1 MLKSLPL
8 GIIRA
13 FDLRFLLE
21 APGMVSLGN
30 IRSWAR
36 SNKVIL
42 VLLLILLLGSFLRIY
57 DLGAE
62 SLWLDEA
69 YDINFAKQSLPSI
82 IEALA
87 SIEHHP
93 PLHYVVLHFWMLP
106 FGSSEI
112 ATRAL
117 SAIFGIISIFL
128 IYQIGCQLFNRK
140 VGLIGSFLSSIS
152 YFHIYYSQEVR
163 VNGLLLLLTLL
174 SFFFFIK
181 VLKSDNTRKLYF
193 PLLFLANLCLAYSHV
208 YGLFVIISQ
217 IFYFLLFWNRY
228 KHIRIWFL
236 GVQVATL
243 AFFSPWIPSFIG
255 QVSRIAQGFWIPEPS
270 LITAVGTIA
279 TYAGSGWGKVLLLL
293 VFLVVCLMGLFSIRR
308 LNGKWTLRRPL
319 ESLEGLRWRVGFESV
334 GAILLLLIW
343 FSFPIII
350 PFIVSKFF
358 TPIYEAR
365 NTISASPALYL
376 LAAKGISTFTN
387 RKALYA
393 VVIIAA
399 LSLPGLQ
406 YYYTHDV
413 KEQWRETADFIEYN
427 SQADDVIIFCAG
439 YVQIPFD
446 YYYEGDPEKFGI
458 GRNVADAQEIAATVD
473 NAVAG
478 KQRLW
483 LILSHEGEAL
493 TEDYLIDRFG
503 SDSVIVEKE
512 FVGVKVYLFGLQ
524 VESP

>member
-1 MLKSLPL
+1 
-8 GIIRA
+8 
-13 FDLRFLLE
+13 
-21 APGMVSLGN
+21 MVSLGN

-42 VLLLILLLGSFLRIY
+42 ILLLILLLGSFLRIY

-69 YDINFAKQSLPSI
+69 VDIHVSQQSLGSV
-82 IEALA
+82 IETAGNLN
-87 SIEHHP
+87 HP
-93 PLHYVVLHFWMLP
+93 PFYWVVLHFWMLP

-112 ATRAL
+112 ATRSL
-117 SAIFGIISIFL
+117 SAVFGIISVFL
-128 IYQIGCQLFNRK
+128 TYKIGCQLFNRRI
-140 VGLIGSFLSSIS
+140 GLISSFLSAIS
-152 YFHIYYSQEVR
+152 YFLIYYSQEVR
-163 VNGLLLLLTLL
+163 NNGLLLLLTLL
-174 SFFFFIK
+174 SFFFFLK
-181 VLKSDNTRKLYF
+181 VLKADNPRKLYF
-193 PLLFLANLCLAYSHV
+193 VLLLLANVCLAYTNT

-236 GVQVATL
+236 GLQVATV
-243 AFFSPWIPSFIG
+243 AFFSPWIPMFIG
-255 QVSRIAQGFWIPEPS
+255 QISRLAPGGYWIPEPS
-270 LITAVGTIA
+270 LMTVVGTIA
-279 TYAGSGWGKVLLLL
+279 TYAGSGWGKFLLLL
-293 VFLVVCLMGLFSIRR
+293 VFFVLCLMGLFSITK
-308 LNGKWTLRRPL
+308 LSGKWTLRKPL
-319 ESLEGLRWRVGFESV
+319 QSLKGLRWRVGFESV
-334 GAILLLLIW
+334 EEILLLLIW
-343 FSFPIII
+343 FSFPILLAFTI
-350 PFIVSKFF
+350 SKFF
-358 TPIYEAR
+358 TPIYTLR

-376 LAAKGISTFTN
+376 LAAKGVSTFTN
-387 RKALYA
+387 KKALYTVGILIA
-393 VVIIAA
+393 V

-439 YVQIPFD
+439 YVQKPFD
-446 YYYEGDPEKFGI
+446 YYYEGDLQKFGI